1 MQQGHVIE
9 IIKARQHNLQGID
22 IQIPVGKITVITGIS
37 GSGKSTLAMD
47 VLFAEGQ
54 YRYLQSLSQD
64 AWASMKLWDRPD
76 VESISSLPPPVALEQ
91 KRPHGHYRSTV
102 ATLTGTK
109 SLLRMLFATAGTALC
124 PSCRKPLRASS
135 IDQIVDHLLQLGEGT
150 KLILLSP
157 VTLLFQSMPFEKAI
171 ETVREQ
177 GFLRVMVNGQ
187 QVYTDQP
194 ADHHEPIEEAL
205 LVIDRLIIK
214 PGIIGRLT
222 DSAQLALRAGN
233 GMLIAEVMQRNSG
246 QSGQPKH
253 LLTFTERPICKQ
265 CHRTFPDLEPAF
277 FSMIEQCADQQLEKF
292 LPPHMSAAEF
302 REFIGCVDLAGVTWR
317 QIFKLTLHDLLC
329 WITTVQTSMSENG
342 SWSMAGHRMAAE
354 RLLRA
359 ISDRILPATQMNLS
373 YLTLER
379 QASTLSTGEVQRI
392 RIGEQLARNM
402 SGILYI
408 MDEPT
413 TGLHPAEHQAVWQQI
428 EKLCAAGNTVLI
440 IEHDTGFMERAHHIV
455 ELGPGAGEQGGRVI
469 FSGTPQAIRHTDRDT
484 ASGPWLSGKKGLNR
498 DRLTPGRQGWIS
510 LEGLKAN
517 NLKDIAIKIPVA
529 CLTSVVGPSGSGKSS
544 LAQDIAKQLPDNAK
558 AERTGDSYGQ
568 GKESIARVLIMDQ
581 SAISGSATSMPAT
594 WMGIFGSIR
603 RLFARTPEARKRG
616 ITAGWFSLAKKG
628 GRCERCRGK
637 GFLATELKFLPPVQ
651 SMCDVCSG
659 TRYNRDALSVTYKGK
674 TISEV
679 LEMTVCQAAGFFSKI
694 SAIHS
699 PLEWLERAGL
709 GYLKLGQPTNTLSG
723 GEAQRLKLAKELA
736 KSNQQKTMYI
746 FDEPTMGLHLEDVTN
761 ILEIFNDLLELGHTV
776 MVAEHDP
783 RLIAVS
789 DWVIELGPGGGPD
802 GGRITFQGA
811 PEEMAKAEKSVTG
824 RFLQGLVP
832 DTTQVSCSMKMD
844 KKSPGQARG

>member
-1 MQQGHVIE
+1 MTDMRQGHVIE
-9 IIKARQHNLQGID
+9 ISKARQHNLQGID

-64 AWASMKLWDRPD
+64 MWASVKLWDRPD
-76 VESISSLPPPVALEQ
+76 VESISNLPPPVALEQ
-91 KRPHGHYRSTV
+91 KRPHGNHRSTV

-109 SLLRMLFATAGTALC
+109 SLLRMLFATAGTARC
-124 PSCRKPLRASS
+124 PSCRKHLKAST
-135 IDQIVDHLLQLGEGT
+135 IDQIVDRLLQLGEGT
-150 KLILLSP
+150 KLVLLSP
-157 VTLLFQSMPFEKAI
+157 VTHLFQSMPIDKAV
-171 ETVREQ
+171 ETVGEQ

-187 QVYTDQP
+187 LVYTDQP
-194 ADHHEPIEEAL
+194 VEQHEPIDEAL
-205 LVIDRLIIK
+205 IVIDRLVIK

-233 GMLIAEVMQRNSG
+233 GMLIAEVIQKDSG
-246 QSGQPKH
+246 LPKH

-265 CHRTFPDLEPAF
+265 CHRSFPDIEPAF
-277 FSMIEQCADQQLEKF
+277 FSMIEQCTDQQLEKI

-302 REFIGCVDLAGVTWR
+302 REFIRCVELGGVTWD
-317 QIFKLTLHDLLC
+317 QIFKMTLHDLLC
-329 WITTVQTSMSENG
+329 WIRTVQTSMSETD
-342 SWSMAGHRMAAE
+342 SCSMAGHRVVAAE

-359 ISDRILPATQMNLS
+359 IRHRIIPAVQMNLD

-379 QASTLSTGEVQRI
+379 QTSTLSTGEVQRI

-428 EKLCAAGNTVLI
+428 EKLCASGNTVLI
-440 IEHDTGFMERAHHIV
+440 IEHDTNFMQRAHHIV
-455 ELGPGAGEQGGRVI
+455 ELGPGAGDQGGRVI
-469 FSGTPQAIRHTDRDT
+469 FSGTPQEIMDTDRDT
-484 ASGPWLSGKKGLNR
+484 ASGPWLSGEKALDR
-498 DRLTPGRQGWIS
+498 DRLTPGGQGWIS
-510 LEGLKAN
+510 LGGLKAN
-517 NLKDIAIKIPVA
+517 NLKDVAIKIPVA
-529 CLTSVVGPSGSGKSS
+529 CLTSLVGPSGSGKSS
-544 LAQDIAKQLPDNAK
+544 LAQDIAKQLSDNTK
-558 AERTGDSYGQ
+558 AGRSDGYGQ
-568 GKESIARVLIMDQ
+568 GNEGVARVLIMDQ

-594 WMGIFGSIR
+594 WMGVFGSIR
-603 RLFARTPEARKRG
+603 RLFARTIEARKRG

-628 GRCERCRGK
+628 GRCEHCRGR
-637 GFLATELKFLPPVQ
+637 GILTTDLKFLPPVQ
-651 SMCDVCSG
+651 SRCDVCGG
-659 TRYNRDALSVTYKGK
+659 TRYSRDALSVTYKGK

-679 LEMTVCQAAGFFSKI
+679 LEMTVNQAANFFSNI
-694 SAIHS
+694 TAIRK
-699 PLEWLERAGL
+699 PLEWIERAGL

-746 FDEPTMGLHLEDVTN
+746 LDEPTMGLHLEDVEN

-776 MVAEHDP
+776 MIAEHDP

-789 DWVIELGPGGGPD
+789 DWVIELGPIGGPD
-802 GGRITFQGA
+802 GGRITFQGT
-811 PEEMAKAEKSVTG
+811 PKEMIKAEKSVTG

-832 DTTQVSCSMKMD
+832 NATLQET
-844 KKSPGQARG
+844 